1 MSASRILSF
10 FIFLLVIIPV
20 IFLAFSFR
28 EAEGE
33 NWTHLLH
40 YLFPEMLKE
49 TFLLVFGV
57 VIGTSLIAAPLAY
70 LHSFYHYPGKKILD
84 GFFILP
90 LAFPI
95 YVYAAIGLSLF
106 GLTGEVTLWLAQ
118 KFGFSPFAIDIK
130 NLLGLIQ
137 IFSFALYPYLYVA
150 LKEAFQIHGQQA
162 FEVGSNLGM
171 NKLRI
176 LHSILLPVSRPWF
189 MAGIVL
195 VIMETIADFGASS
208 MFNVTTFTTGIYR
221 AWFGMFSL
229 PTAAQIASTL
239 VSAVLIL
246 YLIYKFFE
254 YKKHYAMSAK
264 AKSIKE
270 IPITGIK
277 LVLLYLI
284 LFIFLFATLFLP
296 ILFLLKNSY
305 RVLLTNFSGV
315 WESLH
320 EPIWNTLL
328 MAFVGAV
335 IIVLVSLSMA
345 YFSRFKLKRFELVW
359 FEISKMGYAIPGTI
373 LAVAI
378 YVPLTRFDQFLFHK
392 NVLTL
397 SLLPLFLGYL
407 IRFLPIALNPLEAT
421 FKKIGDTHI
430 AILNNLG
437 ISKYLRWKSIFMP
450 LSLATISSSFFLVF
464 LEVMKEL
471 PITLMTRPFGHDT
484 LAVKIFEYTS
494 EGDWD
499 RASLPSLFLV
509 ILGVV
514 AIQIMASQINRN
526 KNKKLEK

>member
-1 MSASRILSF
+1 MSASRTLSF
-10 FIFLLVIIPV
+10 TIFLLVVIPV

-28 EAEGE
+28 EAQGE
-33 NWTHLLH
+33 NWSHLLQ

-49 TFLLVFGV
+49 TLLLVLGV
-57 VIGTSLIAAPLAY
+57 VVGTSLIATPLAY
-70 LHSFYHYPGKKILD
+70 MHSFYSYPAKKILD
-84 GFFILP
+84 AFFILP

-106 GLTGEVTLWLAQ
+106 GLTGEVTLWLAT
-118 KFGFSPFAIDIK
+118 KFGLSPFTIDIK

-150 LKEAFQIHGQQA
+150 LKEAFHIHGQQS
-162 FEVGSNLGM
+162 FEVGGNLGL
-171 NKLRI
+171 NRI
-176 LHSILLPVSRPWF
+176 KVISAILLPVSRPWF

-195 VIMETIADFGASS
+195 VIMETIADFGATS

-239 VSAVLIL
+239 VTVVLIL

-254 YKKHYAMSAK
+254 YKKHYAMAAK
-264 AKSIKE
+264 PKKIKE
-270 IPITGIK
+270 IPIKGIK
-277 LVLLYLI
+277 LLLFYLVI
-284 LFIFLFATLFLP
+284 SIFLFATLFLP
-296 ILFLLKNSY
+296 IIFLLKNSY
-305 RVLLTNFSGV
+305 RVLLTNFHGV
-315 WESLH
+315 WESLQG
-320 EPIWNTLL
+320 PILNTLFL
-328 MAFVGAV
+328 ALLGST
-335 IIVLVSLSMA
+335 IIVLISLSMS
-345 YFSRFKLKRFELVW
+345 YFSRFKLKRYELVW

-378 YVPLTRFDQFLFHK
+378 YVPLTHVDQFLFHK
-392 NVLTL
+392 NVMTL
-397 SLLPLFLGYL
+397 SLIPLFLGYL

-437 ISKYLRWKSIFMP
+437 IKNVLRWKKIFLP
-450 LSLATISSSFFLVF
+450 LSFATISSSFFLVF

-509 ILGVV
+509 TLGVL
-514 AIQIMASQINRN
+514 AIQIMASQINN
-526 KNKKLEK
+526 NKKQ

>member
-10 FIFLLVIIPV
+10 LVFLLVIIPV

-33 NWTHLLH
+33 NWNHLLH
-40 YLFPEMLKE
+40 YLFPEMLKG
-49 TFLLVFGV
+49 TLLLVFGV
-57 VIGTSLIAAPLAY
+57 VIGTTLIAAPLAY
-70 LHSFYHYPGKKILD
+70 IHSFYHYPGKKILD
-84 GFFILP
+84 AFFILP

-95 YVYAAIGLSLF
+95 YVYSAIGLSLF
-106 GLTGEVTLWLAQ
+106 GLTGEVTSWLSL
-118 KFGFSPFAIDIK
+118 KFGISPFAIDIK
-130 NLLGLIQ
+130 NSLGLIQ

-150 LKEAFQIHGQQA
+150 LKEAFHIHGQQS
-162 FEVGSNLGM
+162 FEVGSNLGL
-171 NKLRI
+171 NKLKI
-176 LHSILLPVSRPWF
+176 LSSILLPVSRPWY

-239 VSAVLIL
+239 VTVVLVL

-254 YKKHYAMSAK
+254 YKKHYAMAAK
-264 AKSIKE
+264 PKE
-270 IPITGIK
+270 IKQTPIKGLK
-277 LVLLYLI
+277 LVIFYLV
-284 LFIFLFATLFLP
+284 LAIFLFATLFLP

-305 RVLLTNFSGV
+305 RVLLTNFTGV

-320 EPIWNTLL
+320 EPILNTLFL
-328 MAFVGAV
+328 ALTGSF
-335 IIVLVSLSMA
+335 IIVLISLSMA
-345 YFSRFKLKRFELVW
+345 YFSRFKLKKMELVW

-378 YVPLTRFDQFLFHK
+378 YVPLTKLDHFIFHK

-397 SLLPLFLGYL
+397 SLVPLFLGYL
-407 IRFLPIALNPLEAT
+407 IRFLPIGLNPLEAT
-421 FKKIGDTHI
+421 FKKIGDTHV

-437 ISKYLRWKSIFMP
+437 ISKLLRWKTIFIP
-450 LSLATISSSFFLVF
+450 LSFATISSSFFLVF

-509 ILGVV
+509 LLGVF

-526 KNKKLEK
+526 KNK